1 MNKIKE
7 YLRFLRRIRIIKY
20 FYLNYFCKEIIRVD
34 NSKIIPY
41 KNAVIDIETGARIYI
56 VNGDI
61 EIGCNLLKGSR
72 EETRIRLRENAV
84 WGSNGG
90 CKISYGS
97 TIEILKGALLDSKY
111 DGMEIRSQWR

>member
-41 KNAVIDIETGARIYI
+41 KNAVINIEIGARIYI
-56 VNGDI
+56 ANGDV

-84 WGSNGG
+84 
-90 CKISYGS
+90 
-97 TIEILKGALLDSKY
+97 
-111 DGMEIRSQWR
+111 

>member
-41 KNAVIDIETGARIYI
+41 KNAVINIEIGARIYI
-56 VNGDI
+56 ANGDV

-72 EETRIRLRENAV
+72 
-84 WGSNGG
+84 GG
-90 CKISYGS
+90 NKNTFKRKCCLGIQRW
-97 TIEILKGALLDSKY
+97 
-111 DGMEIRSQWR
+111 M